1 MTHSDWPSNITK
13 SQAPSTGIDQINV
26 PSSELTAVID
36 APCAIATIS
45 SANTMD
51 EIEGSRLIDQR
62 GAPSETDQADA
73 IPSVSPAMKDSAFC
87 AMVVT
92 EDFRDLTK
100 TNLKDGR
107 YHSFYTSL
115 SDFDII

>member
-1 MTHSDWPSNITK
+1 M
-13 SQAPSTGIDQINV
+13 
-26 PSSELTAVID
+26 D

-51 EIEGSRLIDQR
+51 ETEGSRLIDHR

-73 IPSVSPAMKDSAFC
+73 VPSASPAMKDSAFC

-92 EDFRDLTK
+92 GDFRDLTNEDK
-100 TNLKDGR
+100 SERRALLFIFTL
-107 YHSFYTSL
+107 HS
-115 SDFDII
+115 